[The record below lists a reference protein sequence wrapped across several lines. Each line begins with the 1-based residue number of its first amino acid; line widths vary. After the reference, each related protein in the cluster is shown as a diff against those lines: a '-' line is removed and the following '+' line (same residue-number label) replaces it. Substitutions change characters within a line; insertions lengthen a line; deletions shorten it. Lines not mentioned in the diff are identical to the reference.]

1 MPRYLVSIKKDLKDE
16 EYEAVQQHLRDQ
28 GGKIVYTYDR
38 GILPGFDVEFPED
51 AVGTMEKAPNVIGV
65 ELTEQPVKTQKD

>member
-1 MPRYLVSIKKDLKDE
+1 LCTLMIAESCQVLSKQEPENIASSMKYLTVFS
-16 EYEAVQQHLRDQ
+16 
-28 GGKIVYTYDR
+28 
-38 GILPGFDVEFPED
+38 VEFPED